1 MDLSK
6 LAYLKREPV
15 LDLKEPIQ
23 QGSMQKSSE
32 DIVPFEIAVS
42 SAYQKLEGEL
52 SSSLVFVLSG
62 GEKRERDFLREL
74 IRGGALH
81 SLRVAFISKDGQGLQ
96 PYQMQKKWEEI
107 QTAGMFTIKSQVF
120 HLDEFD
126 KVFLV
131 TDVDQFYDQLVQIFN
146 KCLDVNQGQW
156 IVSNPCF
163 EIWLYYCFLNNP
175 EQDLSALE
183 SEDVAQR
190 SKKLKALGNDLVPGG
205 FNPCRAFERMAV
217 GIEHGRAHY
226 NVDMNGIPILCAT
239 QMCEMAAF
247 LVNTMNKRANE
258 YAEYV
263 KKKEDF
269 RNMMRERI

>member
-6 LAYLKREPV
+6 LAYSKREPV

-107 QTAGMFTIKSQVF
+107 QTAGMFTIK
-120 HLDEFD
+120 
-126 KVFLV
+126 K
-131 TDVDQFYDQLVQIFN
+131 
-146 KCLDVNQGQW
+146 
-156 IVSNPCF
+156 
-163 EIWLYYCFLNNP
+163 
-175 EQDLSALE
+175 
-183 SEDVAQR
+183 
-190 SKKLKALGNDLVPGG
+190 PGFSFG
-205 FNPCRAFERMAV
+205 
-217 GIEHGRAHY
+217 
-226 NVDMNGIPILCAT
+226 
-239 QMCEMAAF
+239 
-247 LVNTMNKRANE
+247 
-258 YAEYV
+258 
-263 KKKEDF
+263 
-269 RNMMRERI
+269 